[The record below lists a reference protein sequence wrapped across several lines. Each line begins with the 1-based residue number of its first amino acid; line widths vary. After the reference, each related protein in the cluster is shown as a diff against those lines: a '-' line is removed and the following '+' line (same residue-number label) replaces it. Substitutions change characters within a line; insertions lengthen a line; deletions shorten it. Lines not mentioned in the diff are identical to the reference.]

1 MADIFD
7 FGVDFGLSFFEPLP
21 ERRQRT
27 GTLTREEYGKQDVD
41 FYEQSLDDS
50 LGTGIELRFKDK
62 DKKEDI
68 NVNVVGDDGGETTY
82 DIQDTGQLGLG
93 AGEQIGIGNTTS
105 ALGSINVGTYGQA
118 LSQAGLG
125 DKNPF
130 SVFGL
135 DVYTGAVPTTKDE
148 AKKGLAKQFSKE
160 KLTQSGIKFAG
171 RMLGMPAPLTS
182 GVMGFANG
190 VTVNDPLGN
199 PSFRPSHPVFGL
211 AHDINMSMQY
221 SNAAAIS
228 AAINAN
234 LDVPYAER
242 GPVGFMGYD
251 PTNGQIIS
259 RAPLGKTWTGT
270 SNLSIAQKS
279 ALEALSK
286 GFTTNGYNNITER
299 GEVLAMGTDTIGGQT
314 IGGYGNNGFHH
325 SINGASRTGTMAQAE
340 KAAKGYG
347 ITTKQFTNIL
357 AKVRK
362 NLTFFG
368 KPKNDKLTVDYLSRK
383 QFRDNESKGGS
394 YSMGLE
400 TDINAQTDIQAAIE
414 SGKGVNEYGG
424 ISAQGLTDVQSISQA
439 TQGITSGSFG
449 TVSIESP
456 GDNSNDGGS
465 GSGSGAAGSGSD
477 SGPGGGV
484 GGDATG
490 GYTAYG
496 GQIGEGMQEGGPA
509 GFIGGPPEKYS
520 DQTTIADD
528 IPLQVKEGSFVINAP
543 AVEYAGSDDIAE
555 MLRKAYEKS
564 GESIDK
570 SGQTTT
576 IPSREQIDIMISR
589 GEVVVPPKIAKI
601 IGYDRLEKINNR
613 GKKEVARRKK
623 AGDQERPQARQ
634 ANEGGVITLDDI
646 KYKERYSTPEKAR
659 AETEKILRSIP
670 LPDALSIMM
679 YEEANVLG
687 DKGLEGVAH
696 VFVNRADAEGYKDFG
711 NSLIDELT
719 KRTYTKNKIFQFN
732 ALEPTKFRNTLKKLK
747 KDKDTYLKIRNIA
760 EEVIAGAREDFTKGA
775 LFFKNPKSSQAK
787 DFKKMVDSGEYE
799 ETARSKK
806 VQGVFQH
813 IYYRPKD
820 IGFVTQKAPKI
831 EPNKIPEGF
840 VEMPKLTG
848 QTRPRIPESRGGS
861 FLFRGSDYERGGA
874 TPAF

>member
-62 DKKEDI
+62 DKEEDKKEDI

-82 DIQDTGQLGLG
+82 DIQDTGQIGLG

-105 ALGSINVGTYGQA
+105 ALGSINVGTYGQS

-130 SVFGL
+130 SAFGL
-135 DVYTGAVPTTKDE
+135 DIYTASVPTTKDE
-148 AKKGLAKQFSKE
+148 AKKGLSKQFSKE

-171 RMLGMPAPLTS
+171 RMLGIPSPLTS

-190 VTVNDPLGN
+190 VTVSDPLGN
-199 PSFRPSHPVFGL
+199 PSFRPSHAVFGL
-211 AHDINMSMQY
+211 AHDINMSIQY
-221 SNAAAIS
+221 SNASAIS

-242 GPVGFMGYD
+242 GPIGFMGYD
-251 PTNGQIIS
+251 PTNGQLIS

-270 SNLSIAQKS
+270 TSLSIQQLS
-279 ALEALSK
+279 ALEALARGYTPSS
-286 GFTTNGYNNITER
+286 YNNQTER
-299 GEVLAMGTDTIGGQT
+299 GESLSASTGAFS
-314 IGGYGNNGFHH
+314 GYDDRGFHH
-325 SINGASRTGTMAQAE
+325 TINGVSPTGLMSHATT
-340 KAAKGYG
+340 AAKGRQ
-347 ITTKQFTNIL
+347 ITLSQMLNNLKT
-357 AKVRK
+357 ARK
-362 NLTFFG
+362 NTTFFG
-368 KPKNDKLTVDYLSRK
+368 KIKDPNKTLTKLNQKS
-383 QFRDNESKGGS
+383 FRDNVTSGQFGGVDS
-394 YSMGLE
+394 LSVQQ
-400 TDINAQTDIQAAIE
+400 QTDIQNALE

-424 ISAQGLTDVQSISQA
+424 ISAKGLTDVQGISQA

-449 TVSIESP
+449 KVSIESP

-490 GYTAYG
+490 GYTAFG
-496 GQIGEGMQEGGPA
+496 GQIGKGMQEGGPA

-543 AVEYAGSDDIAE
+543 AVEYAGSDDIAD
-555 MLRKAYEKS
+555 MLRKAYEKA

-634 ANEGGVITLDDI
+634 ANQGGFI
-646 KYKERYSTPEKAR
+646 EKAEGDKVTVYRGEPSKFPKR
-659 AETEKILRSIP
+659 AELLRDKYTGSWFSPNKNFTKTYGEVAKTMELTFDEYKKGAKKAFLKKNISTRRMENRDAK
-670 LPDALSIMM
+670 LPPDLTRSQRSRIFQSLKYIDFMANEVKKGNRSTKAFADFM
-679 YEEANVLG
+679 YE
-687 DKGLEGVAH
+687 GV
-696 VFVNRADAEGYKDFG
+696 FPKE
-711 NSLIDELT
+711 
-719 KRTYTKNKIFQFN
+719 
-732 ALEPTKFRNTLKKLK
+732 
-747 KDKDTYLKIRNIA
+747 KDKATIMLLETAKRS
-760 EEVIAGAREDFTKGA
+760 
-775 LFFKNPKSSQAK
+775 PKAFGK
-787 DFKKMVDSGEYE
+787 LVVDSLVKNVV
-799 ETARSKK
+799 SKGIPI
-806 VQGVFQH
+806 VGAVA
-813 IYYRPKD
+813 
-820 IGFVTQKAPKI
+820 GFAPK
-831 EPNKIPEGF
+831 EMGDATLSGKEGF
-840 VEMPKLTG
+840 
-848 QTRPRIPESRGGS
+848 IY
-861 FLFRGSDYERGGA
+861 DYR
-874 TPAF
+874 TVNKD

>member
-1 MADIFD
+1 MASELLDFAFD
-7 FGVDFGLSFFEPLP
+7 FGLTYFEPPAEKKDRLS
-21 ERRQRT
+21 
-27 GTLTREEYGKQDVD
+27 REDYNKGKVD
-41 FYEQSLDDS
+41 FYEQSLDDT
-50 LGTGIELRFKDK
+50 LGTGIDLKF
-62 DKKEDI
+62 KEDDDEDKSKDVDI
-68 NVNVVGDDGGETTY
+68 STVGDDSGDSSPMSFTEMESVFNKDQISSANIY
-82 DIQDTGQLGLG
+82 DVNI
-93 AGEQIGIGNTTS
+93 
-105 ALGSINVGTYGQA
+105 GTYGEA
-118 LSQAGLG
+118 LSKAGLG
-125 DKNPF
+125 DKTPF
-130 SVFGL
+130 NVFGI
-135 DVYTGAVPTTKDE
+135 DIYTAGVPKTADE
-148 AKKGLAKQFSKE
+148 AKKGLERFVS
-160 KLTQSGIKFAG
+160 TQGLVDKAVKTGARMMGMNPLISGTAYSFATG
-171 RMLGMPAPLTS
+171 T
-182 GVMGFANG
+182 
-190 VTVNDPLGN
+190 TVNDPLGN
-199 PSFRPSHPVFGL
+199 PSFRPRHFALG
-211 AHDINMSMQY
+211 AIHDINMSIQY
-221 SNAAAIS
+221 DN
-228 AAINAN
+228 INAIQAS
-234 LDVPYAER
+234 LRDPKSDLR
-242 GPVGFMGYD
+242 GFASYI
-251 PTNGQIIS
+251 NGQLVT
-259 RAPLGKTWTGT
+259 RAPGKFAYSGTGAIGLDQQT
-270 SNLSIAQKS
+270 LQRID
-279 ALEALSK
+279 ALSK
-286 GFTTNGYNNITER
+286 GFVPDTYDYKNETGTTGTPTGKGGVYDSR
-299 GEVLAMGTDTIGGQT
+299 GRYHD
-314 IGGYGNNGFHH
+314 
-325 SINGASRTGTMAQAE
+325 INGSYGMGPRSASKAIGKSSGLGTEKIEDILAEVRADEKKNLNEEIAKAQAE
-340 KAAKGYG
+340 NFEAVQKA
-347 ITTKQFTNIL
+347 QQE
-357 AKVRK
+357 
-362 NLTFFG
+362 
-368 KPKNDKLTVDYLSRK
+368 TVQERIQEDPSVTSIPTYTSPTYSYEYY
-383 QFRDNESKGGS
+383 QGDDNNNQS
-394 YSMGLE
+394 
-400 TDINAQTDIQAAIE
+400 DD
-414 SGKGVNEYGG
+414 
-424 ISAQGLTDVQSISQA
+424 SA
-439 TQGITSGSFG
+439 TSG
-449 TVSIESP
+449 E
-456 GDNSNDGGS
+456 
-465 GSGSGAAGSGSD
+465 
-477 SGPGGGV
+477 
-484 GGDATG
+484 DANQDMGFSTR
-490 GYTAYG
+490 YG

-509 GFIGGPPEKYS
+509 GFIGGPPEKYD

-528 IPLQVKEGSFVINAP
+528 IPLEVKEGTFVINAP

-613 GKKEVARRKK
+613 GKKEVARRKR
-623 AGDQERPQARQ
+623 AGDKERPQARQ

-646 KYKERYSTPEKAR
+646 KYKESYSTPEKAR

-747 KDKDTYLKIRNIA
+747 KDKNTYLKIRNIA

-848 QTRPRIPESRGGS
+848 QARPRIPESRGGS

>member
-1 MADIFD
+1 MASEFFD
-7 FGVDFGLSFFEPLP
+7 FAFDFGLSYFEPPTEKKDKLS
-21 ERRQRT
+21 
-27 GTLTREEYGKQDVD
+27 REDYSKGKVD
-41 FYEQSLDDS
+41 FYEQSLDDT
-50 LGTGIELRFKDK
+50 LGTGIDLRFKDPDEDEDK
-62 DKKEDI
+62 DKDVDI
-68 NVNVVGDDGGETTY
+68 SRVGGEDDKSPMSFTEMESVFNKDQISSANIY
-82 DIQDTGQLGLG
+82 DMNI
-93 AGEQIGIGNTTS
+93 
-105 ALGSINVGTYGQA
+105 GTYGEA
-118 LSQAGLG
+118 LSKAGLQ
-125 DKNPF
+125 DKTPF
-130 SVFGL
+130 NIFGM
-135 DVYTGAVPTTKDE
+135 DIYTAGVPKTADE
-148 AKKGLAKQFSKE
+148 AKKGLERFVSKQGLVDKAV
-160 KLTQSGIKFAG
+160 KTGARMMGMNPLISGTAY
-171 RMLGMPAPLTS
+171 
-182 GVMGFANG
+182 GFATG
-190 VTVNDPLGN
+190 TTVNDPLGN
-199 PSFRPSHPVFGL
+199 PSFRPRHFALG
-211 AHDINMSMQY
+211 AIHDINMSIQY
-221 SNAAAIS
+221 DN
-228 AAINAN
+228 INAIQASLRDPKSDLRGFASYIN
-234 LDVPYAER
+234 GQLVTRAPGKFAYSGTGAIGLDVQTLQR
-242 GPVGFMGYD
+242 ID
-251 PTNGQIIS
+251 
-259 RAPLGKTWTGT
+259 
-270 SNLSIAQKS
+270 
-279 ALEALSK
+279 ALSK
-286 GFTTNGYNNITER
+286 GF
-299 GEVLAMGTDTIGGQT
+299 VPDT
-314 IGGYGNNGFHH
+314 YDYKNE
-325 SINGASRTGTMAQAE
+325 TGTTGTPTGKGGMYDSRGRYHDVNGSAPIGPRSASAAIGKSSGLGTAKIEEILAEVRADEKKNLNEEIAKAQAE
-340 KAAKGYG
+340 NFEAVQKA
-347 ITTKQFTNIL
+347 QQE
-357 AKVRK
+357 
-362 NLTFFG
+362 
-368 KPKNDKLTVDYLSRK
+368 TVQERIQEDPSVTSIPTYTSPTYSY
-383 QFRDNESKGGS
+383 EYYTGGDDS
-394 YSMGLE
+394 
-400 TDINAQTDIQAAIE
+400 N
-414 SGKGVNEYGG
+414 
-424 ISAQGLTDVQSISQA
+424 QSDDTA
-439 TQGITSGSFG
+439 TSG
-449 TVSIESP
+449 E
-456 GDNSNDGGS
+456 
-465 GSGSGAAGSGSD
+465 
-477 SGPGGGV
+477 
-484 GGDATG
+484 DASQDMGFSTR
-490 GYTAYG
+490 YG

-509 GFIGGPPEKYS
+509 GFIGGPPEKYD

-528 IPLQVKEGSFVINAP
+528 IPLEVKEGTFVINAP
-543 AVEYAGSDDIAE
+543 AVEYAGSDDIAD
-555 MLRKAYEKS
+555 MLRKAYEKA

-570 SGQTTT
+570 SGQTST

-623 AGDQERPQARQ
+623 AGDKERPQARQ

-747 KDKDTYLKIRNIA
+747 KDKNTYLKIRNIA

-848 QTRPRIPESRGGS
+848 QARPRIPESRGGS

>member
-1 MADIFD
+1 M
-7 FGVDFGLSFFEPLP
+7 VDKAVKTGARMMGMNPLISGTAYSFA
-21 ERRQRT
+21 T
-27 GTLTREEYGKQDVD
+27 GTTVD
-41 FYEQSLDDS
+41 
-50 LGTGIELRFKDK
+50 
-62 DKKEDI
+62 
-68 NVNVVGDDGGETTY
+68 
-82 DIQDTGQLGLG
+82 
-93 AGEQIGIGNTTS
+93 
-105 ALGSINVGTYGQA
+105 
-118 LSQAGLG
+118 
-125 DKNPF
+125 
-130 SVFGL
+130 
-135 DVYTGAVPTTKDE
+135 
-148 AKKGLAKQFSKE
+148 
-160 KLTQSGIKFAG
+160 
-171 RMLGMPAPLTS
+171 
-182 GVMGFANG
+182 
-190 VTVNDPLGN
+190 DPLGN
-199 PSFRPSHPVFGL
+199 PSFRPNHFALG
-211 AHDINMSMQY
+211 AIHDINMSIQY
-221 SNAAAIS
+221 DN
-228 AAINAN
+228 INAIQAS
-234 LDVPYAER
+234 LRDPKSDKR
-242 GPVGFMGYD
+242 GFASYV
-251 PTNGQIIS
+251 NGQ
-259 RAPLGKTWTGT
+259 LTTHTGKFAYSGTGAIGLDQQT
-270 SNLSIAQKS
+270 LQRID
-279 ALEALSK
+279 ALSK
-286 GFTTNGYNNITER
+286 GFVPDTYDYKNETGTTGTPTGKGGMYDNR
-299 GEVLAMGTDTIGGQT
+299 GRYHD
-314 IGGYGNNGFHH
+314 
-325 SINGASRTGTMAQAE
+325 INGSYGMGPRSASEAIGKSSGLGTE
-340 KAAKGYG
+340 K
-347 ITTKQFTNIL
+347 IEDIL
-357 AKVRK
+357 AEVRADEKK
-362 NLTFFG
+362 NLNEEIAKAQSENFEAVQKAQQENVQERIQEDPSVTSI
-368 KPKNDKLTVDYLSRK
+368 PTYTSPTYSYTYDYGDS
-383 QFRDNESKGGS
+383 DNGS
-394 YSMGLE
+394 
-400 TDINAQTDIQAAIE
+400 
-414 SGKGVNEYGG
+414 
-424 ISAQGLTDVQSISQA
+424 
-439 TQGITSGSFG
+439 
-449 TVSIESP
+449 
-456 GDNSNDGGS
+456 
-465 GSGSGAAGSGSD
+465 SGADSSD
-477 SGPGGGV
+477 PSSSDMGFS
-484 GGDATG
+484 TR
-490 GYTAYG
+490 YG
-496 GQIGEGMQEGGPA
+496 GQIGEGMQEGTA

-528 IPLQVKEGSFVINAP
+528 IPLEVKEGTFVINAP

-613 GKKEVARRKK
+613 GKKEVTRRKK

-646 KYKERYSTPEKAR
+646 KYKERYTTPAKAR

-747 KDKDTYLKIRNIA
+747 KDEDTYLKIRNIA

-848 QTRPRIPESRGGS
+848 QARPRILESRGGS

>member
-1 MADIFD
+1 MASELLDFAFD
-7 FGVDFGLSFFEPLP
+7 FGLTYFEPPAEKKDRLS
-21 ERRQRT
+21 
-27 GTLTREEYGKQDVD
+27 REDYNKGKVD
-41 FYEQSLDDS
+41 FYEQSLDDT
-50 LGTGIELRFKDK
+50 LGTGIDLKF
-62 DKKEDI
+62 KEDDDEDKSKDVDI
-68 NVNVVGDDGGETTY
+68 STVGDDSGDSSPMSFTEMESVFNKDQISSANIY
-82 DIQDTGQLGLG
+82 DVNI
-93 AGEQIGIGNTTS
+93 
-105 ALGSINVGTYGQA
+105 GTYGEA
-118 LSQAGLG
+118 LSKAGLG
-125 DKNPF
+125 DKTPF
-130 SVFGL
+130 NVFGI
-135 DVYTGAVPTTKDE
+135 DIYTAGVPKTADE
-148 AKKGLAKQFSKE
+148 AKKGLERFVS
-160 KLTQSGIKFAG
+160 TQGLVDKAVKTGARMMGMNPLISGTAYSFATG
-171 RMLGMPAPLTS
+171 T
-182 GVMGFANG
+182 
-190 VTVNDPLGN
+190 TVNDPLGN
-199 PSFRPSHPVFGL
+199 PSFRPRHFALG
-211 AHDINMSMQY
+211 AIHDINMSIQY
-221 SNAAAIS
+221 DN
-228 AAINAN
+228 INAIQAS
-234 LDVPYAER
+234 LRDPKSDLR
-242 GPVGFMGYD
+242 GFASYI
-251 PTNGQIIS
+251 NGQLVT
-259 RAPLGKTWTGT
+259 RAPGKFAYSGTGAIGLDQQT
-270 SNLSIAQKS
+270 LQRID
-279 ALEALSK
+279 ALSK
-286 GFTTNGYNNITER
+286 GFVPDTYDYKNETGTTGTPTGKGGVYDSR
-299 GEVLAMGTDTIGGQT
+299 GRYHD
-314 IGGYGNNGFHH
+314 
-325 SINGASRTGTMAQAE
+325 INGSYGMGPRSASKAIGKSSGLGTEKIEDILAEVRADEKKNLNEEIAKAQAE
-340 KAAKGYG
+340 NFEAVQKA
-347 ITTKQFTNIL
+347 QQE
-357 AKVRK
+357 
-362 NLTFFG
+362 
-368 KPKNDKLTVDYLSRK
+368 TVQERIQEDPSVTSIPTYTSPTYSYEYY
-383 QFRDNESKGGS
+383 QGDDNNNQS
-394 YSMGLE
+394 
-400 TDINAQTDIQAAIE
+400 DD
-414 SGKGVNEYGG
+414 
-424 ISAQGLTDVQSISQA
+424 SA
-439 TQGITSGSFG
+439 TSG
-449 TVSIESP
+449 E
-456 GDNSNDGGS
+456 
-465 GSGSGAAGSGSD
+465 
-477 SGPGGGV
+477 
-484 GGDATG
+484 DASQDMGFSTR
-490 GYTAYG
+490 YG

-509 GFIGGPPEKYS
+509 GFIGGPPEKYD

-528 IPLQVKEGSFVINAP
+528 IPLEVKEGTFVINAP

-613 GKKEVARRKK
+613 GKKEVARRKR
-623 AGDQERPQARQ
+623 AGDKERPQARQ

-747 KDKDTYLKIRNIA
+747 KDKNTYLKIRNIA

-848 QTRPRIPESRGGS
+848 QARPRIPESRGGS

>member
-1 MADIFD
+1 MASEFLDFAFD
-7 FGVDFGLSFFEPLP
+7 FGLTYFEPPTEKKDQLS
-21 ERRQRT
+21 RQ
-27 GTLTREEYGKQDVD
+27 EYRKGKVD
-41 FYEQSLDDS
+41 FYEQSLDDT
-50 LGTGIELRFKDK
+50 LGTGINIKFKDDEDEDKDK
-62 DKKEDI
+62 DVDI
-68 NVNVVGDDGGETTY
+68 STVGVDSGDQSPMSFTEMESVFDKDQISSANIYDMNIGSYGE
-82 DIQDTGQLGLG
+82 
-93 AGEQIGIGNTTS
+93 
-105 ALGSINVGTYGQA
+105 A
-118 LSQAGLG
+118 LSKAGFE
-125 DKNPF
+125 DKTPF
-130 SVFGL
+130 NVFGM
-135 DVYTGAVPTTKDE
+135 DIYTAGVPKTADE
-148 AKKGLAKQFSKE
+148 AKKGLEKFVSKQGLVDKAV
-160 KLTQSGIKFAG
+160 KTGARMMGMNPLISGTAYSFATG
-171 RMLGMPAPLTS
+171 T
-182 GVMGFANG
+182 
-190 VTVNDPLGN
+190 TVNDPLGN
-199 PSFRPSHPVFGL
+199 PSFRPRHFALG
-211 AHDINMSMQY
+211 AIHDINMSIQY
-221 SNAAAIS
+221 DN
-228 AAINAN
+228 INAIQAS
-234 LDVPYAER
+234 LRDPKSDLR
-242 GPVGFMGYD
+242 GFASYI
-251 PTNGQIIS
+251 NGQLVT
-259 RAPLGKTWTGT
+259 RAPGKFAYSGTGAIGLDQQT
-270 SNLSIAQKS
+270 LQRID
-279 ALEALSK
+279 ALSK
-286 GFTTNGYNNITER
+286 GFVPDTYDYKNETGTTGTPTGKGGVYDSR
-299 GEVLAMGTDTIGGQT
+299 GRYHD
-314 IGGYGNNGFHH
+314 
-325 SINGASRTGTMAQAE
+325 INGSYGMGPRSASKAIGKSSGLGTEKIEDILAEVRADEKKNLNEEIAKAQAE
-340 KAAKGYG
+340 NFEAVQKA
-347 ITTKQFTNIL
+347 QQE
-357 AKVRK
+357 
-362 NLTFFG
+362 
-368 KPKNDKLTVDYLSRK
+368 TVQERIQEDPSVTSIPTYTSPTYSYEYY
-383 QFRDNESKGGS
+383 QGDDNNNQS
-394 YSMGLE
+394 
-400 TDINAQTDIQAAIE
+400 DD
-414 SGKGVNEYGG
+414 
-424 ISAQGLTDVQSISQA
+424 SA
-439 TQGITSGSFG
+439 TSG
-449 TVSIESP
+449 E
-456 GDNSNDGGS
+456 
-465 GSGSGAAGSGSD
+465 
-477 SGPGGGV
+477 
-484 GGDATG
+484 DASQDMGFSTR
-490 GYTAYG
+490 YG

-509 GFIGGPPEKYS
+509 GFIGGPPEKYD

-528 IPLQVKEGSFVINAP
+528 IPLEVKEGTFVINAP

-613 GKKEVARRKK
+613 GKKEVARRKR
-623 AGDQERPQARQ
+623 AGDKERPQARQ

-747 KDKDTYLKIRNIA
+747 KDKNTYLKIRNIA

-848 QTRPRIPESRGGS
+848 QARPRIPESRGGS

>member
-1 MADIFD
+1 MASELLDFAFD
-7 FGVDFGLSFFEPLP
+7 FGLTYFEPPAEKKDRLS
-21 ERRQRT
+21 
-27 GTLTREEYGKQDVD
+27 REDYNKGKVD
-41 FYEQSLDDS
+41 FYEQSLDDT
-50 LGTGIELRFKDK
+50 LGTGIDLKF
-62 DKKEDI
+62 KEDDDEDKSKDVDI
-68 NVNVVGDDGGETTY
+68 STVGDDSGDSSPMSFTEMESVFNKDQISSANIY
-82 DIQDTGQLGLG
+82 DVNI
-93 AGEQIGIGNTTS
+93 
-105 ALGSINVGTYGQA
+105 GTYGEA
-118 LSQAGLG
+118 LSKAGLG
-125 DKNPF
+125 DKTPF
-130 SVFGL
+130 NVFGI
-135 DVYTGAVPTTKDE
+135 DIYTAGVPKTADE
-148 AKKGLAKQFSKE
+148 AKKGLERFVS
-160 KLTQSGIKFAG
+160 TQGLVDKAVKTGARMMGMNPLISGTAYSFATG
-171 RMLGMPAPLTS
+171 T
-182 GVMGFANG
+182 
-190 VTVNDPLGN
+190 TVNDPLGN
-199 PSFRPSHPVFGL
+199 PSFRPRHFALG
-211 AHDINMSMQY
+211 AIHDINMSIQY
-221 SNAAAIS
+221 DN
-228 AAINAN
+228 INAIQASLRDPKSDLRGFASYIN
-234 LDVPYAER
+234 GQLVTRAPGKFAYSGTGAIGLDVQTLQR
-242 GPVGFMGYD
+242 ID
-251 PTNGQIIS
+251 
-259 RAPLGKTWTGT
+259 
-270 SNLSIAQKS
+270 
-279 ALEALSK
+279 ALSK
-286 GFTTNGYNNITER
+286 GF
-299 GEVLAMGTDTIGGQT
+299 VPDT
-314 IGGYGNNGFHH
+314 YDYKNE
-325 SINGASRTGTMAQAE
+325 TGTTGTPTGKGGMYDSRGRYHDVNGSAPIGPRSASAAIGKSSGLGTAKIEEILAEVRADEKKNLNEEIAKAQAE
-340 KAAKGYG
+340 NFEAVQKA
-347 ITTKQFTNIL
+347 QQE
-357 AKVRK
+357 
-362 NLTFFG
+362 
-368 KPKNDKLTVDYLSRK
+368 TVQERIQEDPSVTSIPTYTSPTYSYEYY
-383 QFRDNESKGGS
+383 QGDDNNNQS
-394 YSMGLE
+394 
-400 TDINAQTDIQAAIE
+400 DD
-414 SGKGVNEYGG
+414 
-424 ISAQGLTDVQSISQA
+424 SA
-439 TQGITSGSFG
+439 TSG
-449 TVSIESP
+449 E
-456 GDNSNDGGS
+456 
-465 GSGSGAAGSGSD
+465 
-477 SGPGGGV
+477 
-484 GGDATG
+484 DASQDMGFSTR
-490 GYTAYG
+490 YG

-509 GFIGGPPEKYS
+509 GFIGGPPEKYD

-528 IPLQVKEGSFVINAP
+528 IPLEVKEGTFVINAP

-613 GKKEVARRKK
+613 GKKEVARRKR
-623 AGDQERPQARQ
+623 AGDKERPQARQ

-747 KDKDTYLKIRNIA
+747 KDKNTYLKIRNIA

-848 QTRPRIPESRGGS
+848 QARPRIPESRGGS

>member
-1 MADIFD
+1 MASELLDFAFD
-7 FGVDFGLSFFEPLP
+7 FGLTYFEPPAEKKDRLS
-21 ERRQRT
+21 
-27 GTLTREEYGKQDVD
+27 REDYNKGKVD
-41 FYEQSLDDS
+41 FYEQSLDDT
-50 LGTGIELRFKDK
+50 LGTGIDLKF
-62 DKKEDI
+62 KEDDDEDKSKDVDI
-68 NVNVVGDDGGETTY
+68 STVGDDSGDSSPMSFTEMESVFNKDQISSANIY
-82 DIQDTGQLGLG
+82 DVNI
-93 AGEQIGIGNTTS
+93 
-105 ALGSINVGTYGQA
+105 GTYGEA
-118 LSQAGLG
+118 LSKAGLG
-125 DKNPF
+125 DKTPF
-130 SVFGL
+130 NVFGI
-135 DVYTGAVPTTKDE
+135 DIYTAGVPKTADE
-148 AKKGLAKQFSKE
+148 AKKGLERFVS
-160 KLTQSGIKFAG
+160 TQGLVDKAVKTGARMMGMNPLISGTAYSFATG
-171 RMLGMPAPLTS
+171 T
-182 GVMGFANG
+182 
-190 VTVNDPLGN
+190 TVNDPLGN
-199 PSFRPSHPVFGL
+199 PSFRPRHFALG
-211 AHDINMSMQY
+211 AIHDINMSIQY
-221 SNAAAIS
+221 DN
-228 AAINAN
+228 INAIQAS
-234 LDVPYAER
+234 LRDPKSDLR
-242 GPVGFMGYD
+242 GFASYI
-251 PTNGQIIS
+251 NGQLVT
-259 RAPLGKTWTGT
+259 RAPGKFAYSGTGAIGLDQQT
-270 SNLSIAQKS
+270 LQRID
-279 ALEALSK
+279 ALSK
-286 GFTTNGYNNITER
+286 GFVPDTYDYKNETGTTGTPTGKGGVYDSR
-299 GEVLAMGTDTIGGQT
+299 GRYHD
-314 IGGYGNNGFHH
+314 
-325 SINGASRTGTMAQAE
+325 INGSYGMGPRSASKAIGKSSGLGTEKIEDILAEVRADEKKNLNEEIAKAQAE
-340 KAAKGYG
+340 NFEAVQKA
-347 ITTKQFTNIL
+347 QQE
-357 AKVRK
+357 
-362 NLTFFG
+362 
-368 KPKNDKLTVDYLSRK
+368 TVQERIQEDPSVTSIPTYTSPTYSYEYY
-383 QFRDNESKGGS
+383 QGDDNNNQS
-394 YSMGLE
+394 
-400 TDINAQTDIQAAIE
+400 DD
-414 SGKGVNEYGG
+414 
-424 ISAQGLTDVQSISQA
+424 SA
-439 TQGITSGSFG
+439 TSG
-449 TVSIESP
+449 E
-456 GDNSNDGGS
+456 
-465 GSGSGAAGSGSD
+465 
-477 SGPGGGV
+477 
-484 GGDATG
+484 DARQDMGFSTR
-490 GYTAYG
+490 YG

-509 GFIGGPPEKYS
+509 GFKGGPPEKYD

-528 IPLQVKEGSFVINAP
+528 IPLEVKEGTFVINAP

-613 GKKEVARRKK
+613 GKKEVARRKR
-623 AGDQERPQARQ
+623 AGDKERPQARQ

-747 KDKDTYLKIRNIA
+747 KDKNTYLKIRNIA

-848 QTRPRIPESRGGS
+848 QARPRIPESRGGS

>member
-1 MADIFD
+1 
-7 FGVDFGLSFFEPLP
+7 
-21 ERRQRT
+21 
-27 GTLTREEYGKQDVD
+27 KVD
-41 FYEQSLDDS
+41 FYEQSLDDT
-50 LGTGIELRFKDK
+50 LGTGIDLKFKDDDEDKSK
-62 DKKEDI
+62 DVDI
-68 NVNVVGDDGGETTY
+68 STVGDDSGDPSPMSFTEMESVFNKDQISSANIY
-82 DIQDTGQLGLG
+82 DVNI
-93 AGEQIGIGNTTS
+93 
-105 ALGSINVGTYGQA
+105 GTYGEA
-118 LSQAGLG
+118 LSKAGLQ
-125 DKNPF
+125 DKTPF
-130 SVFGL
+130 NIFGM
-135 DVYTGAVPTTKDE
+135 DIYTAGVPKTADE
-148 AKKGLAKQFSKE
+148 AKKGLERFVS
-160 KLTQSGIKFAG
+160 TQGLVDKAVKTGARMMGMNPLISGTAYSFATG
-171 RMLGMPAPLTS
+171 T
-182 GVMGFANG
+182 
-190 VTVNDPLGN
+190 TVNDPLGN
-199 PSFRPSHPVFGL
+199 PSFRPRHFALG
-211 AHDINMSMQY
+211 AIHDINMSIQY
-221 SNAAAIS
+221 DNMNAIQAS
-228 AAINAN
+228 
-234 LDVPYAER
+234 LRDPKSDLR
-242 GPVGFMGYD
+242 GFASYI
-251 PTNGQIIS
+251 NGQLVT
-259 RAPLGKTWTGT
+259 RAPGKFAYSGTGAIGLDQQT
-270 SNLSIAQKS
+270 LQRID
-279 ALEALSK
+279 ALSK
-286 GFTTNGYNNITER
+286 GFVPDTYDYKNETGTT
-299 GEVLAMGTDTIGGQT
+299 GTPTGLGGMYDSKGT
-314 IGGYGNNGFHH
+314 YHD
-325 SINGASRTGTMAQAE
+325 INGSYNIGPQSASAAIGKSSGLGTEKIEEILAEVRTDHGFKGTKTKKLNEEIAKAQAKNFE
-340 KAAKGYG
+340 AVQKAQQKNVEERIQEDPSVTNISSNYG
-347 ITTKQFTNIL
+347 ITDDIYSSFQSTT
-357 AKVRK
+357 
-362 NLTFFG
+362 
-368 KPKNDKLTVDYLSRK
+368 PSYD
-383 QFRDNESKGGS
+383 DN
-394 YSMGLE
+394 
-400 TDINAQTDIQAAIE
+400 
-414 SGKGVNEYGG
+414 
-424 ISAQGLTDVQSISQA
+424 QSDDSS
-439 TQGITSGSFG
+439 TSGQDTSQDMGFS
-449 TVSIESP
+449 TR
-456 GDNSNDGGS
+456 
-465 GSGSGAAGSGSD
+465 
-477 SGPGGGV
+477 
-484 GGDATG
+484 
-490 GYTAYG
+490 YG

-509 GFIGGPPEKYS
+509 GFIGGPPEKYD

-528 IPLQVKEGSFVINAP
+528 IPLEVKEGTFVINAP

-613 GKKEVARRKK
+613 GKKEVARRKR
-623 AGDQERPQARQ
+623 AGDKERPQARQ

-732 ALEPTKFRNTLKKLK
+732 ALEPTKFRNTLKKFK
-747 KDKDTYLKIRNIA
+747 KDKDTYLRIRNIA

-787 DFKKMVDSGEYE
+787 DFKSKVDSGEYE

-831 EPNKIPEGF
+831 ESNKIPEGF

-848 QTRPRIPESRGGS
+848 QARPRIPESRGGS

>member
-1 MADIFD
+1 MSDIFD
-7 FGVDFGLSFFEPLP
+7 FAFDFGLTFFEPSP
-21 ERRQRT
+21 QKKDVTT
-27 GTLTREEYGKQDVD
+27 GGLTEEEYLKGNVD
-41 FYEQSLDDS
+41 FYDQTLGQT
-50 LGTGIELRFKDK
+50 LGTGINVRFKD
-62 DKKEDI
+62 EDEDEDEDRDVDI
-68 NVNVVGDDGGETTY
+68 SKVGGGDDKSPMSFAEMESVFDKDQISTKNIY
-82 DIQDTGQLGLG
+82 DVNI
-93 AGEQIGIGNTTS
+93 
-105 ALGSINVGTYGQA
+105 GTYGEA
-118 LSQAGLG
+118 LSKAGFA
-125 DKNPF
+125 DKTPF
-130 SVFGL
+130 NFFGQDIYTASIPKTKEEVKQGL
-135 DVYTGAVPTTKDE
+135 EKFVSKESLVNQVVKTGARV
-148 AKKGLAKQFSKE
+148 
-160 KLTQSGIKFAG
+160 
-171 RMLGMPAPLTS
+171 MGMNPLITGPAL
-182 GVMGFANG
+182 GFANG
-190 VTVNDPLGN
+190 TTVNDPLGN
-199 PSFRPSHPVFGL
+199 PSFRPNHFALGGI
-211 AHDINMSMQY
+211 HDINMSIQY
-221 SNAAAIS
+221 DN
-228 AAINAN
+228 INAIQAS
-234 LDVPYAER
+234 LRDPKSDLR
-242 GPVGFMGYD
+242 GFASYI
-251 PTNGQIIS
+251 NGQLVTRPPKGFNYS
-259 RAPLGKTWTGT
+259 GTGAIGLDQQT
-270 SNLSIAQKS
+270 LQRID
-279 ALEALSK
+279 ALSK
-286 GFTTNGYNNITER
+286 GIVPDTYDYKTETGTTGTPTGKGGMYDSR
-299 GEVLAMGTDTIGGQT
+299 GRYHD
-314 IGGYGNNGFHH
+314 
-325 SINGASRTGTMAQAE
+325 INGSYGMGPRSASEAIGKSSGLGTEKIEDILAEVRADEKKNLNEEIAKAQAE
-340 KAAKGYG
+340 NFEAVQKA
-347 ITTKQFTNIL
+347 QQE
-357 AKVRK
+357 
-362 NLTFFG
+362 
-368 KPKNDKLTVDYLSRK
+368 TVQERIQEDPSVTSIPTYTSPTYSYEYY
-383 QFRDNESKGGS
+383 QGDDNNNQS
-394 YSMGLE
+394 
-400 TDINAQTDIQAAIE
+400 DD
-414 SGKGVNEYGG
+414 
-424 ISAQGLTDVQSISQA
+424 SA
-439 TQGITSGSFG
+439 TSG
-449 TVSIESP
+449 E
-456 GDNSNDGGS
+456 
-465 GSGSGAAGSGSD
+465 
-477 SGPGGGV
+477 
-484 GGDATG
+484 DASQDMGFSTR
-490 GYTAYG
+490 YG

-509 GFIGGPPEKYS
+509 GFIGGPPEKYD

-528 IPLQVKEGSFVINAP
+528 IPLEVKEGTFVINAP

-613 GKKEVARRKK
+613 GKKEVARRKR
-623 AGDQERPQARQ
+623 AGDKERPQARQ

-747 KDKDTYLKIRNIA
+747 KDKNTYLKIRNIA

-848 QTRPRIPESRGGS
+848 QARPRIPESRGGS